1 MVASSISICGTR
13 FTAVGIARII
23 EIIEL
28 GLRVKEKHN
37 LSNMEIEVKAMARVF
52 PKSSRPAHK
61 PIASAYYSQE
71 EENGEE
77 VRPLYL
83 GCDGDGNRDGEGEL
97 VVIDD
102 ISSLEE
108 QKARKKQEYNEQLK
122 HDVGLFRTL
131 VAEYDRRVN
140 ESMLEIERLE
150 VIYALS
156 RIDRILAK
164 YENEKERKEGRWLYY
179 RRIPAR
185 YWHEMYR
192 AYRLFMDL
200 PESKMPFFTKDERI
214 KMYWYIRLLPAVA
227 KFDKVLSAG
236 GLKFNV
242 VKRFYYDHLSRS

>member
-1 MVASSISICGTR
+1 M
-13 FTAVGIARII
+13 
-23 EIIEL
+23 
-28 GLRVKEKHN
+28 
-37 LSNMEIEVKAMARVF
+37 KAMARVF

-61 PIASAYYSQE
+61 PIASAYYPQE
-71 EENGEE
+71 EENGEA
-77 VRPLYL
+77 VWPLYL
-83 GCDGDGNRDGEGEL
+83 GCDGSGDGDEDGDRGRDGNGDGEL
-97 VVIDD
+97 LVIDEKTA
-102 ISSLEE
+102 LEE

-192 AYRLFMDL
+192 AYRLFIDL

>member
-1 MVASSISICGTR
+1 M
-13 FTAVGIARII
+13 
-23 EIIEL
+23 
-28 GLRVKEKHN
+28 
-37 LSNMEIEVKAMARVF
+37 KAMARVF

-61 PIASAYYSQE
+61 PIASAYYPQE
-71 EENGEE
+71 EENGEA
-77 VRPLYL
+77 VWPLYL
-83 GCDGDGNRDGEGEL
+83 GGEGEL
-97 VVIDD
+97 VVEDK
-102 ISSLEE
+102 SSLEE

-164 YENEKERKEGRWLYY
+164 YENEKERKEGKWLYY

-192 AYRLFMDL
+192 AYCLFIDL

-242 VKRFYYDHLSRS
+242 VKRFYYDHLSRD